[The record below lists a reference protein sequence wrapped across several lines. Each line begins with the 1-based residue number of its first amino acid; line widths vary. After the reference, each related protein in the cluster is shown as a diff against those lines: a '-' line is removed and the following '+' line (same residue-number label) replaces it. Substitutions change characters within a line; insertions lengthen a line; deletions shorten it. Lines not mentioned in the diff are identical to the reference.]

1 MWRNVM
7 KSLHGPVY
15 ESRMR
20 VLVREIMPHLKPGD
34 RVLDVGCGFGTL
46 GRRLLDA
53 PNAPANL
60 DVHGL
65 ERFARGGELIPVDAY
80 EGGRM
85 PYDDEAFDVV
95 TIADVLHHEED
106 PAGLLA
112 ECARV
117 ARRLVIVK
125 DHQRR
130 GLLAQPRI
138 SFIDWAANA
147 PYGVKCLYRYPT
159 NEGWHE
165 LFAQVGLR
173 VDEEQRAMNLYPP
186 VVNLLFG
193 RSLQYFAVLRP
204 TKEAAVTSSA

>member
-1 MWRNVM
+1 M

-34 RVLDVGCGFGTL
+34 RLLDVGCGFGTL

-159 NEGWHE
+159 NEGWHK

>member
-1 MWRNVM
+1 MWRRLM

-15 ESRMR
+15 EARMR
-20 VLVREIMPHLKPGD
+20 VLVREIMPHLRAGD
-34 RVLDVGCGFGTL
+34 EVLDVGCGFGTL

-53 PNAPANL
+53 PNAPVDLN
-60 DVHGL
+60 VRGL

-85 PYDDEAFDVV
+85 PYADDAFDVV

-106 PAGLLA
+106 PAALLA

-130 GLLAQPRI
+130 GLLAQSRI

-147 PYGVKCLYRYPT
+147 PHGVKCLYRYPT
-159 NEGWHE
+159 GEAWRS
-165 LFAQVGLR
+165 LFADVGLAI
-173 VDEEQRAMNLYPP
+173 EHEQRSMNLYPP
-186 VVNLLFG
+186 LVNLLFG

-204 TKEAAVTSSA
+204 ADAPAVTSSA

>member
-1 MWRNVM
+1 M

-20 VLVREIMPHLKPGD
+20 VLVREILPHLTAHD

-53 PNAPANL
+53 PGRPEGL
-60 DVHGL
+60 SVRGL
-65 ERFARGGELIPVDAY
+65 ERFPRGGELIPVDAY
-80 EGGRM
+80 AGGRM
-85 PYDDEAFDVV
+85 PYDEQAFDVV

-106 PAGLLA
+106 PAALLA
-112 ECARV
+112 ECARI
-117 ARRLVIVK
+117 ARRIVIVK

-130 GLLAQPRI
+130 GFLAQSRI

-159 NEGWHE
+159 NAGWHA
-165 LFAQVGLR
+165 LFAEVGLAI
-173 VDEEQRAMNLYPP
+173 ETEQRAMNLYPP
-186 VVNLLFG
+186 LLNLVFG

-204 TKEAAVTSSA
+204 ARSDGVTSSA